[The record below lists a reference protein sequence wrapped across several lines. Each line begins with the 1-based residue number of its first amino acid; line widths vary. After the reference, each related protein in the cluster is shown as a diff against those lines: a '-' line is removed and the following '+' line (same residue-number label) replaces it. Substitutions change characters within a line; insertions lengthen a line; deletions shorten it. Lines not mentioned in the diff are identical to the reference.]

1 MKKRAISKGSV
12 DASELTPERR
22 APSSIAQVLEEVLR
36 SDVVVFVIDA
46 VPLVKNCKNSRMPQL
61 GGEPPAD

>member
-1 MKKRAISKGSV
+1 MKKRAIRKGSV

-22 APSSIAQVLEEVLR
+22 APSSTAQVLEEVLR

-46 VPLVKNCKNSRMPQL
+46 VL
-61 GGEPPAD
+61 G